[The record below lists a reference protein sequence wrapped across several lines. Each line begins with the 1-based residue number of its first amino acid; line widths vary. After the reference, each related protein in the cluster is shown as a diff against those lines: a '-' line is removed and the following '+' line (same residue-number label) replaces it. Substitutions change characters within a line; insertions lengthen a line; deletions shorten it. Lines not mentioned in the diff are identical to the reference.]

1 MMITILIIVAWLI
14 CGLST
19 YAINFSYFQNE
30 WPGIAEET
38 KTMDKSFSILFGLC
52 GPIALLISFVFSD
65 FAKHG
70 LKWW

>member
-1 MMITILIIVAWLI
+1 MIKILIIVGWLI
-14 CGLST
+14 CGAFT

-52 GPIALLISFVFSD
+52 GPIALVTSLFFG
-65 FAKHG
+65 FYRHG